1 MYCLVRP
8 WRLAAELLEKVIDP
22 PRSFEPLGHE
32 MVAGVYVDLPQP
44 LGAGVNEL
52 VRHAGRHHNDLAAPR
67 LDNVLAGGEGRAAL
81 LHHKD
86 LLVGVPVQPRAAS
99 RRGVY
104 DDDRDAGAEKATL
117 ELAGLF
123 PARRVG
129 YVQDACH
136 APPPAEG
143 SASGMGASRNGGTI
157 ASSHSARSITPLP
170 GGMKWAVPGST
181 ASWCPE
187 KPDRS
192 PIAPPPRSRNIST
205 ACSRLT
211 TSASPTT
218 IMVGASIPLMSS
230 AGQVKGVM
238 SRRLSFST
246 SVGKSP
252 GLGASSW

>member
-1 MYCLVRP
+1 MSSPSRWRRSSSARGSACSTGSTGARSHRRSLKLFTRRSSRTCGTSSRYIDDRTHPGQRGWHHRGTASWRVGLPQGAPTRRVAKALMIGIPNGIVEERIVR
-8 WRLAAELLEKVIDP
+8 IDP
-22 PRSFEPLGHE
+22 PRSFEPLGNE
-32 MVAGVYVDLPQP
+32 MIAGVYVDLPQP

-52 VRHAGRHHNDLAAPR
+52 VRHAGRHH
-67 LDNVLAGGEGRAAL
+67 
-81 LHHKD
+81 KD

-104 DDDRDAGAEKATL
+104 DDDQDAGAEKATL

-170 GGMKWAVPGST
+170 GGMK
-181 ASWCPE
+181 
-187 KPDRS
+187 
-192 PIAPPPRSRNIST
+192 
-205 ACSRLT
+205 
-211 TSASPTT
+211 
-218 IMVGASIPLMSS
+218 
-230 AGQVKGVM
+230 
-238 SRRLSFST
+238 
-246 SVGKSP
+246 
-252 GLGASSW
+252 